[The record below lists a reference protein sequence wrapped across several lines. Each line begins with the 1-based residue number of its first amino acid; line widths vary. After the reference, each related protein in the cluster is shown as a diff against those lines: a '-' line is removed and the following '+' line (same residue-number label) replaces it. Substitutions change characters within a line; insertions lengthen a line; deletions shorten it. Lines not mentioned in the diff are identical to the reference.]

1 MKSLFL
7 AAGVAMLALPQSAA
21 QGASITLGGPLSRL
35 CYESALASDS
45 RPVSIEGCTRSLEEE
60 ALTTSDRAATY
71 VNRGILHMM
80 RGHETDAE
88 ADFNVALSVD
98 QSLPD
103 AWLNKGFL
111 RLRQGRGSEAL
122 SLLNEGIKRRPQ
134 RQALAYLARGL
145 AYEDVGDL
153 DSAYA
158 DLRRAQD
165 LEPRW
170 SLPGRYLARYQV
182 RANR

>member
-7 AAGVAMLALPQSAA
+7 AAGVALLVLPHSAA
-21 QGASITLGGPLSRL
+21 KGAAMTLGGPLSRL
-35 CYESALASDS
+35 CYESAISGDA
-45 RPVSIEGCTRSLEEE
+45 RPVAIEGCSRSLQEEP
-60 ALTTSDRAATY
+60 LTTTDRAATL

-80 RGHETDAE
+80 RGHQADAD
-88 ADFNVALSVD
+88 ADFDAALAVD
-98 QSLPD
+98 QGLAD

-111 RLRQGRGSEAL
+111 RLRQGQGGAAL
-122 SLLNEGIKRRPQ
+122 PLLDEGIKRGPQ
-134 RQALAYLARGL
+134 RQALAYFARGL

-158 DLRRAQD
+158 DLRRAHD
-165 LEPRW
+165 LEPNW

-182 RANR
+182 RR